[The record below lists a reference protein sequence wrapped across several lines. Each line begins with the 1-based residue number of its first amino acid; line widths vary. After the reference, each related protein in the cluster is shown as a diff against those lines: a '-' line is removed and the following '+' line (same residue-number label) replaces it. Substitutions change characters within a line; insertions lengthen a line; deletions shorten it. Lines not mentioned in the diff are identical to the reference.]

1 MEKKMQEIKLLRKFG
16 EKFGIATDAKLYFAP
31 GRVNLIGEYTDY
43 NGGYVLPC
51 GLSIG
56 TYAVASRRTDQK
68 IKLYSMNCE
77 SEEVIEI
84 ELSNIKNFFKK
95 LWTSYPLGV
104 MKNMIDHGYEIPSGI
119 NMLVY
124 GDLPIGAGVGSSAS
138 LEILSAL
145 VVKDLYWLDDL
156 TMKEMALICQEA
168 EHRYIGKKC
177 GIMDQFTVARS
188 RRNYA
193 MLLNTKNLSFKRIPL
208 ILEDSK
214 IVIINTCVNHSKKKE
229 AYNHRRNECEKAL
242 EDLQKVINVHQ
253 LCDLSVT
260 DFEEYKKYIQ
270 NDTVRKRAEHV
281 VYENMRTLAAAK
293 ALEEGD
299 LIKLGMLMK
308 ASHCSLKN
316 KFEVSC
322 KELDFLTEMAWEY
335 DGVIGARMTGGGF
348 GGSTV
353 NIVKTEKLE
362 AFIVTLK
369 QAYFK
374 EFGIDFQFF
383 MAEVSDGA
391 YVRLSQID
399 LAEKLEEKKHFRKN

>member
-1 MEKKMQEIKLLRKFG
+1 MQEIKLLRKFG
-16 EKFGIATDAKLYFAP
+16 EKFGIATDSKLYFAP

-68 IKLYSMNCE
+68 IKLYSMNYE
-77 SEEVIEI
+77 SEGVIEI
-84 ELSNIKNFFKK
+84 ELSNIDHFSKN

-104 MKNMIDHGYEIPSGI
+104 IKNLIDHGYDMPSGI

-156 TMKEMALICQEA
+156 TMKEMALLCQEA

-193 MLLNTKNLSFKRIPL
+193 MLLNTKDLSFKRIPL
-208 ILEDSK
+208 GLEDSK
-214 IVIINTCVNHSKKKE
+214 IVIINTCVNHSQKKE
-229 AYNHRRNECEKAL
+229 AYNHRRKECEKAL
-242 EDLQKVINVHQ
+242 EDLQKQVYIHQ
-253 LCDLSVT
+253 LCDLSVS

-270 NDTVRKRAEHV
+270 NDTDRKRAEHV
-281 VYENMRTLAAAK
+281 VYENKRTLDAAK
-293 ALEEGD
+293 ALEDGD
-299 LIKLGMLMK
+299 LTKFGRLMQ

-316 KFEVSC
+316 NFEVSC
-322 KELDFLTEMAWEY
+322 KELDFLTQMAWESE
-335 DGVIGARMTGGGF
+335 GVIGARMTGGGF

-353 NIVKTEKLE
+353 NIVKTEQLE
-362 AFIVTLK
+362 EFIATLK

-374 EFGIDFQFF
+374 EFGIHFQFF

-399 LAEKLEEKKHFRKN
+399 LAEKLEETKKIFS